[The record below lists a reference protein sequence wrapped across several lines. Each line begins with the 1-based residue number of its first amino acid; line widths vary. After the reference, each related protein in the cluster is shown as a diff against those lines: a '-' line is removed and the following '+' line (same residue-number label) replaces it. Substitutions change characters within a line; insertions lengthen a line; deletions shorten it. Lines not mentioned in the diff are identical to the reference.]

1 MGFLFSTLCDIVM
14 DDLETTCLKLLKEKS
29 DCIPLFYHRYVDDT
43 ILCIKKDQLQSV
55 LDTSNGYNEYLQFT
69 HEIEIDNSINFLDL
83 TMIRKDNNI
92 ITNWFQ
98 NLLVLADYWTLT
110 PTILNNKN
118 AILSQ
123 TLWTEHYYY
132 PTNHST
138 IKILC

>member
-98 NLLVLADYWTLT
+98 NLLVLADY
-110 PTILNNKN
+110 
-118 AILSQ
+118 
-123 TLWTEHYYY
+123 
-132 PTNHST
+132 
-138 IKILC
+138 